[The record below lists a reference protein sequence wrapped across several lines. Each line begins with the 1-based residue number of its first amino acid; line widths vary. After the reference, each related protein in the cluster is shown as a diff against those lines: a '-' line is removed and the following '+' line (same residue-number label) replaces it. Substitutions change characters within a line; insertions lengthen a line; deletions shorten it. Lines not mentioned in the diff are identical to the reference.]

1 MADGALASAAAAK
14 QISLDD
20 LDIAVIIP
28 CMNEEIAIGG
38 MVRKL
43 RELLPHSRIFVYD
56 NNSTDDTVG
65 EAERAGAIVRR
76 EKRQGKGFV
85 VRRMFADIDADIYM
99 MVDGDNTYDIDAAPK
114 LIQTLVDDGLD
125 MVNGAR
131 KAVVEEAYRPGHA
144 MGNKVLTEIMRR
156 LFGKGFS
163 DIFSGYRIFSRRF
176 VKSFPVMSRGFE
188 IETEL
193 TVHAL
198 ELEMPFDEIETD
210 FRDRPSGSE
219 SKLRTYSDGTRI
231 LWTMINLLR
240 QEKPFHIFGAVA
252 GFLALLSIII
262 AYPLFITYFE
272 TGLVP
277 RFPTA
282 ILATGLMLLAS
293 LSLVSGL
300 ILDTVSYGRREAKRM
315 RYLTI
320 PGIHAKADN
329 IRRSQQN

>member
-1 MADGALASAAAAK
+1 MADGALATAAAAE

-240 QEKPFHIFGAVA
+240 QEKPFRIFGAVA
-252 GFLALLSIII
+252 GVLALLSIII
-262 AYPLFITYFE
+262 AYPLFVTYFE

-293 LSLVSGL
+293 LSLLSGL

-320 PGIHAKADN
+320 PGIHAKTDN
-329 IRRSQQN
+329 IRRSQQS